1 MGMVRG
7 VRMGLVLFAGV
18 LLYVT
23 AFHVAGMAVL
33 HPTARTVCM
42 VSKPPAG
49 EVTFPVDLAET
60 TLRIEKAV
68 FYEGPFLE
76 DGGDRPV
83 VGVLALLVRNTGDR
97 SLETA
102 QITLTDARATY
113 RFQGRHILPG
123 SRVLLLET
131 GGAAFKQ
138 TGFLTARG
146 YATEEEAD
154 LLQTGEVEI
163 EDVSMGSVT
172 VTNRTDRTLYDLRLY
187 YKNYLSDGDL
197 YQGGICYETRIET
210 LAAGQSVTLDPH
222 HYAMG
227 YSCFVWAQE
236 A

>member
-1 MGMVRG
+1 MGMIRG
-7 VRMGLVLFAGV
+7 LRMGLVLVAGV

-33 HPTARTVCM
+33 YPAARTVC
-42 VSKPPAG
+42 VVTKPAAE
-49 EVTFPVDLAET
+49 EVTFPIDLPGT
-60 TLRIEKAV
+60 PLQIEKTV

-76 DGGDRPV
+76 DGEDELV
-83 VGVLALLVRNTGDR
+83 VGVMALLVRNTGAQ

-102 QITLTDARATY
+102 QITLVDERATY
-113 RFQGRHILPG
+113 RFQGHHIPPH

-131 GGAAFKQ
+131 GGAPFKQ

-210 LAAGQSVTLDPH
+210 LAAGQSVTLNPQ

-227 YSCFVWAQE
+227 YSRFVWAQE